1 MPSMYF
7 LLCGLSLQLL
17 VGVVAGPAGAEAAPA
32 VEGFGD
38 ARFGMSPTQVGQ
50 VVPKLEEVALRPA
63 TAADATATPL
73 PFPLRQFLAK
83 GLPVADIGP
92 CNVYWNFFRDKLS
105 KIDFY
110 CPDKAK
116 VEAYL
121 GQQFGTPRKELGQ
134 NRIWGDEVVVV
145 YSIPL
150 GSYSYIHRAMNDA
163 MQAEMLRLYAPPG
176 AAAPPAAR

>member
-1 MPSMYF
+1 MPSMSSSFY
-7 LLCGLSLQLL
+7 GLSSQIL
-17 VGVVAGPAGAEAAPA
+17 VALVAGQAIAQAASA

-38 ARFGMSPTQVGQ
+38 ARFGMAPAQVEK

-63 TAADATATPL
+63 TAADGAATPV

-121 GQQFGTPRKELGQ
+121 VQQFGTPRKELGQ
-134 NRIWGDEVVVV
+134 NRIWGDEVLVV
-145 YSIPL
+145 YSISL

-176 AAAPPAAR
+176 AAAPPVAR